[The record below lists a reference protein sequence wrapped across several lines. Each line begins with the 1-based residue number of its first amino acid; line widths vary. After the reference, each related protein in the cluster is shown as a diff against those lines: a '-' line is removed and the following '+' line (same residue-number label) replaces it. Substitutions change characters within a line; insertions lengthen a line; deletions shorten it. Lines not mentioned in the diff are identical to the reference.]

1 MCFYLQEI
9 GDFELMLADEYEPEV
24 SNEYVPLAP
33 ALQVSSTANNNFVE
47 RRSTSSVETTL
58 SDYHI
63 VHLKIVLSHS
73 TFHSNEHI
81 VLNDQQNCN

>member
-1 MCFYLQEI
+1 MCFYLQEM
-9 GDFELMLADEYEPEV
+9 GDFELILAEYEPEV

-58 SDYHI
+58 SGILPHC
-63 VHLKIVLSHS
+63 SFENCS
-73 TFHSNEHI
+73 FTFNI
-81 VLNDQQNCN
+81 PQQ